1 MHRRD
6 RLPHCRRRPVP
17 RWLKRDILERQSGR
31 CADCSSCLTQGSLIY
46 DHRPP
51 LGLRPVSADPND
63 PELLAAI
70 CRACDR
76 HKTSKDLREIA
87 RAKREERYLLR
98 YPRRYTREVTF
109 DVSPLPG
116 RSDWT

>member
-1 MHRRD
+1 MRRRD
-6 RLPHCRRRPVP
+6 WLPHCQRCPIP
-17 RWLKRDILERQSGR
+17 RWLKRHVLERQSGR
-31 CADCSSCLTQGSLIY
+31 CADCGSCLKQGSLIY

-51 LGLRPVSADPND
+51 LALRPVSADPNA

-70 CRACDR
+70 CTACDR
-76 HKTSKDLREIA
+76 HKTPKDLREIA
-87 RAKREERYLLR
+87 LAKREERRLLR
-98 YPRRYTREVTF
+98 YPRRYSREVTF